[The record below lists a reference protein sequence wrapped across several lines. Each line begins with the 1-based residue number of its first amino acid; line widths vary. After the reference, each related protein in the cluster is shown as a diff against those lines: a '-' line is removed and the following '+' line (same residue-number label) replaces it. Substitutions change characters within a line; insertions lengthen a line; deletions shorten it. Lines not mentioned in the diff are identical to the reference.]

1 MQLSVRATLPVV
13 VAALEDR
20 EAAVREA
27 AAAAVVAMAPSTGR
41 EMHHLL
47 AKHTI
52 RPGQLKDIH
61 ARLAEMDL
69 GDGLANH
76 PGSGA
81 ARTESRGG
89 SRGSDR
95 DGSREGSRPATGSST
110 LRRAG
115 SGGSGGGSGTFGAAT
130 VSGLGLASG
139 SGSGIGS
146 RPSTTGGGSRS
157 LLGVASFDEGPPP
170 YGRATGHVA
179 RIAEGAPP
187 RPAHVDSERELSHE
201 IDKAAAKLD
210 PTNEWTDRIA
220 AMVRVEALLAG
231 GAAEWESF
239 PAQLAKLRAPLTA
252 QVADRRSSIVRQAA
266 HLLVILA
273 AELGGEFEREA
284 THFVPELFKCAVIT
298 VQIIAESG
306 DFGVRGVLHN
316 CQARHLIPK
325 LCEAASKDR
334 SVKLRCQ
341 ATGWLRLV
349 MREWDTLGGARNH
362 DAVEVA
368 MIAMVADGSPDVRAG
383 ARALFSAY
391 QSRWPDSAEPLMRR
405 VDANTRR
412 LIAQESASGAH
423 DDDRRDSPTLLGVAA
438 EQRAATAAGGRRP
451 AAIRTTRTRDGAGN
465 SAPATPAESR
475 GGSGLPSGRGSHGPG
490 SGSGSRRRRDA
501 VAAGERG
508 CGARVGGAFGGGAR
522 GSRRRRQGRSQGW
535 RSQGRRT
542 RRARETRR
550 FVEPLVEP
558 LGRNSPAKPS
568 DSKLSESKPFDSDD
582 ARRGPPTIASFLLDA
597 ALASDARRP
606 ASWEAKTRLFEDL
619 SAAVRVGGRRAAEDA
634 SAEAGRV
641 ADVFAAHLG
650 DSHHRVAHAAL
661 DAMVEFVPVAG
672 ASLEPELERLC
683 PLLFPRLVDAK
694 ESVRTAA
701 SAALAAIGDA
711 HPADAL
717 LPALLE
723 SLDASK
729 APRAK
734 TGVLEF
740 ALYVLSGQGGGTD
753 PTGRGRAPATAGG
766 ASLRRWVARVAP
778 LTAEKHGP
786 LRAAA
791 AAGLAAVHAR
801 ADPTVVLRHL
811 VGVSAAEA
819 AETCRAVRAHAR
831 RTWRRSFTRS
841 PRPNEGVRNE
851 EKTRSAPCRASGTGW
866 TRTPGTGRTRRWR
879 RRTRR
884 RRLRRLRIERRR
896 RERLP
901 RGRLPRGRL
910 PRRRRTIARR

>member
-475 GGSGLPSGRGSHGPG
+475 GGSGLPSGRGSHGYG
-490 SGSGSRRRRDA
+490 SGSGGRGVGATLRRA
-501 VAAGERG
+501 ESAG

-558 LGRNSPAKPS
+558 L
-568 DSKLSESKPFDSDD
+568 
-582 ARRGPPTIASFLLDA
+582 
-597 ALASDARRP
+597 
-606 ASWEAKTRLFEDL
+606 
-619 SAAVRVGGRRAAEDA
+619 
-634 SAEAGRV
+634 
-641 ADVFAAHLG
+641 
-650 DSHHRVAHAAL
+650 
-661 DAMVEFVPVAG
+661 VE
-672 ASLEPELERLC
+672 
-683 PLLFPRLVDAK
+683 
-694 ESVRTAA
+694 T
-701 SAALAAIGDA
+701 
-711 HPADAL
+711 
-717 LPALLE
+717 
-723 SLDASK
+723 
-729 APRAK
+729 
-734 TGVLEF
+734 
-740 ALYVLSGQGGGTD
+740 
-753 PTGRGRAPATAGG
+753 
-766 ASLRRWVARVAP
+766 
-778 LTAEKHGP
+778 
-786 LRAAA
+786 
-791 AAGLAAVHAR
+791 
-801 ADPTVVLRHL
+801 
-811 VGVSAAEA
+811 
-819 AETCRAVRAHAR
+819 
-831 RTWRRSFTRS
+831 
-841 PRPNEGVRNE
+841 
-851 EKTRSAPCRASGTGW
+851 
-866 TRTPGTGRTRRWR
+866 
-879 RRTRR
+879 
-884 RRLRRLRIERRR
+884 LRIETLRFETLRI
-896 RERLP
+896 ETL
-901 RGRLPRGRL
+901 
-910 PRRRRTIARR
+910 

>member
-1 MQLSVRATLPVV
+1 MDALLAGLASPQVKSRMSAVDHLQVRRRPSFAIPAVPVPAPATRFKSLIRFPRFQTRATRASIPEPLTPVSSSPYLRVPAVASQEYLERNEVTDRDDAARLSDALAHLLKDNNFKVCSGALHAASLAVAAAPDVFRPHVPLFLPGVFDRLGDLKAPVRDAGRDLLVALMAHRVVPPADLVGKPSAAWGHKNWRVREETLRVIERAFGELDREIESGEVQLSVRATLPVV

-41 EMHHLL
+41 GMHHLL

-349 MREWDTLGGARNH
+349 MREWDTLGGAEPRRRRGRDDRH
-362 DAVEVA
+362 GRRR
-368 MIAMVADGSPDVRAG
+368 IAGCSSGR
-383 ARALFSAY
+383 ARALLRVPVAVAG
-391 QSRWPDSAEPLMRR
+391 QRR
-405 VDANTRR
+405 TVDATRR
-412 LIAQESASGAH
+412 RQHQATHRAGIRERRARRRSTRFADASRRRGGTTRRH
-423 DDDRRDSPTLLGVAA
+423 RRGRTTPRRDSNDANARWRGKL
-438 EQRAATAAGGRRP
+438 RAGHAGGVPRRF
-451 AAIRTTRTRDGAGN
+451 GASVG
-465 SAPATPAESR
+465 ARVAR
-475 GGSGLPSGRGSHGPG
+475 VRVGLG
-490 SGSGSRRRRDA
+490 GSRRRRDA
-501 VAAGERG
+501 STRGERG

-558 LGRNSPAKPS
+558 L
-568 DSKLSESKPFDSDD
+568 
-582 ARRGPPTIASFLLDA
+582 
-597 ALASDARRP
+597 
-606 ASWEAKTRLFEDL
+606 
-619 SAAVRVGGRRAAEDA
+619 
-634 SAEAGRV
+634 
-641 ADVFAAHLG
+641 
-650 DSHHRVAHAAL
+650 
-661 DAMVEFVPVAG
+661 VE
-672 ASLEPELERLC
+672 
-683 PLLFPRLVDAK
+683 
-694 ESVRTAA
+694 T
-701 SAALAAIGDA
+701 
-711 HPADAL
+711 
-717 LPALLE
+717 
-723 SLDASK
+723 
-729 APRAK
+729 
-734 TGVLEF
+734 
-740 ALYVLSGQGGGTD
+740 
-753 PTGRGRAPATAGG
+753 
-766 ASLRRWVARVAP
+766 
-778 LTAEKHGP
+778 
-786 LRAAA
+786 
-791 AAGLAAVHAR
+791 
-801 ADPTVVLRHL
+801 
-811 VGVSAAEA
+811 
-819 AETCRAVRAHAR
+819 
-831 RTWRRSFTRS
+831 
-841 PRPNEGVRNE
+841 
-851 EKTRSAPCRASGTGW
+851 
-866 TRTPGTGRTRRWR
+866 
-879 RRTRR
+879 
-884 RRLRRLRIERRR
+884 LRIETLRFETLRI
-896 RERLP
+896 ETL
-901 RGRLPRGRL
+901 
-910 PRRRRTIARR
+910 